1 MRHWILLG
9 LLAVIVI
16 SGCGKKPRPVLP
28 AAEQFVRAK
37 DLYDRGK
44 YYKAQLDFENLIY
57 TYPGN
62 TVIDTAEYY
71 LGMCYYQ
78 QKDYGLAAG
87 EFKRLMNAY
96 PNSDFADDAQYY
108 IAMSHYRMSPKYSL
122 DQVETN
128 LAIQEF
134 NKLIS
139 DFMLSPFTKE
149 AREKVVELEDKLARK
164 SFNAG
169 ILYLKLGHYKAALTY
184 FAFVR
189 DNYPST
195 DWAIQSF
202 YYTGEA
208 QYKSKKYAEA
218 KDTMEKFLLGFANHK
233 LAPKAK
239 EKLEQIGRKISVQEG

>member
-1 MRHWILLG
+1 
-9 LLAVIVI
+9 LAVIVI
-16 SGCGKKPRPVLP
+16 SGCGKKPRSVLP
-28 AAEQFVRAK
+28 AAEQFARARE
-37 DLYDRGK
+37 LYDRGK

-87 EFKRLMNAY
+87 EFKRLLNAY

-122 DQVETN
+122 DQVETH

-139 DFMLSPFTKE
+139 EFMLSQYVKD
-149 AREKVVELEDKLARK
+149 AREKVAELENKLARK

-169 ILYLKLGHYKAALTY
+169 KLYLKLGNYKAALTY

-189 DNYPST
+189 DNYPAT

-202 YYTGEA
+202 YYSGET
-208 QYKSKKYAEA
+208 QFKMKNYTEA
-218 KDTMEKFLLGFANHK
+218 KDTMEKFILGFSDHK

-239 EKLEQIGRKISVQEG
+239 EKLEKIARKSSAQEG